1 VLTVTSTT
9 TPDPVVTYLPTFV
22 TPLPT
27 QPSKSSSSIA
37 PIAGGAVG
45 GFFFLIGVVAAIWF
59 LFKKCRKPDPEKE
72 EEDVFP
78 FPVTRDRD
86 STRRLDLNHES
97 RPSYQFGSVGRST
110 PDGGMTASGSAP
122 ALVSHPRASGDVRRD
137 SAAALIGAPSGTPGY
152 NNYGAQARGGDVG
165 RQPSRGSNYQLQLPP
180 GAAPP
185 QEYYAPSRT
194 GSDSVS
200 ASSVAPGSTNRRP
213 LQVTNTPLSPISVRS
228 SMSSGVVPNPG
239 TVPLALPEHE
249 RQAWAEKRSA
259 QDLAAQSGGVQG
271 ASGSH
276 HIQGH
281 DYRPSSSG
289 LEAVPEP
296 YAHPEPIAPE
306 PTEAPPAY
314 AE

>member
-1 VLTVTSTT
+1 M
-9 TPDPVVTYLPTFV
+9 
-22 TPLPT
+22 
-27 QPSKSSSSIA
+27 
-37 PIAGGAVG
+37 
-45 GFFFLIGVVAAIWF
+45 
-59 LFKKCRKPDPEKE
+59 
-72 EEDVFP
+72 FP

-122 ALVSHPRASGDVRRD
+122 ALVSRPRASGDVRRD

-152 NNYGAQARGGDVG
+152 GAQARGGDVG
-165 RQPSRGSNYQLQLPP
+165 RQPSHSSNYQLPP

-185 QEYYAPSRT
+185 QEYYTPSRT

-200 ASSVAPGSTNRRP
+200 ASSVAPGSSNRRP
-213 LQVTNTPLSPISVRS
+213 LQVMNAPLPPMSVRS

-249 RQAWAEKRSA
+249 RQSAWVEKRSV
-259 QDLAAQSGGVQG
+259 QDLSAPSGGVQV

-276 HIQGH
+276 PIQGH
-281 DYRPSSSG
+281 DYRPSTSG

-306 PTEAPPAY
+306 PTDAPPAY